1 MTQILDYRDTTY
13 VPAALCR
20 VNGYDVT
27 NLMGY
32 DVEEY
37 DLSYDAGR
45 QANGVMRLNY
55 VRTCYKII
63 LKFQPM
69 FKSQAVAFFSHLP
82 RTAFDVYFFN
92 PYTGN
97 YQTISCYRGDRAISL
112 LSNIKAYGQ
121 FYDSIE
127 QSLIQL

>member
-1 MTQILDYRDTTY
+1 MTNILDYRNTNY
-13 VPAALCR
+13 VPSALIK
-20 VNGYDVT
+20 VNGYTVN

-32 DVEEY
+32 DVEQY

-45 QANGVMRLNY
+45 QANGVMHLNY
-55 VRTCYKII
+55 IRTCYKII

-69 FKSQAVAFFSHLP
+69 FQSQMTAFFASLP
-82 RTAFDVYFFN
+82 RSAFNVYFFN

-97 YQTISCYRGDRAISL
+97 YETISCYRGDRAVSL
-112 LSNIKAYGQ
+112 LSNIATFGP
-121 FYDSIE
+121 FYDSLE